1 VPGGRAALAARVVE
15 ARRRETETVMAL
27 VSAGGRGRVSRVG
40 PVRPA
45 GPKGWTGRRTDG
57 LTGPKSG
64 EETFSE

>member
-15 ARRRETETVMAL
+15 ARRRKTETVTTL

-45 GPKGWTGRRTDG
+45 GPKGRTGRRTDG